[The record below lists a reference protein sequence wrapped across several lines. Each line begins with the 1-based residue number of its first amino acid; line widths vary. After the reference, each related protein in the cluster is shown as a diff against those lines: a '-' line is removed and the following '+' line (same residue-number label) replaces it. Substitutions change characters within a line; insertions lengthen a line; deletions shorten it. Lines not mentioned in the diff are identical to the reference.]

1 MKKFLVGVLSLALL
15 IPALSV
21 SAAESEYT
29 QEEEKIIKELSQDK
43 SYNNLYPTSDEFKE
57 GKVSRIETEVD
68 TTWVGSE
75 DLKAKEEEAEDEV
88 KPFRV
93 DCDCKPIKMRTNVID
108 MYGIPL
114 EYTIKYGEFSIFK
127 RPGVYYYQQNAKTT
141 WFDMASGD
149 VAKMAAN
156 GLGTFVSY
164 KIIDKIPYV
173 ARLLDKYGKEK
184 PYNWQDYAKS
194 AAAVSA
200 QYNFP
205 LWGSIVSASVPK
217 RGTETILVYLSEDDE
232 NWERR
237 INIQIDSD
245 GTVTTK
251 KWWVD

>member
-29 QEEEKIIKELSQDK
+29 QEEEKIIQELSQDK
-43 SYNNLYPTSDEFKE
+43 SFNNLYPTSDEFKA

-75 DLKAKEEEAEDEV
+75 DLKAKEEEDDEV
-88 KPFRV
+88 KPFKV
-93 DCDCKPIKMRTNVID
+93 DCDCEPIKMRTNVID

-114 EYTIKYGEFSIFK
+114 EYTIKHGEFSIFK
-127 RPGVYYYQQNAKTT
+127 RPDIYYYQQNAKTT
-141 WFDMASGD
+141 WFDMATGD

-156 GLGTFVSY
+156 SLGTYVSY
-164 KIIDKIPYV
+164 KIIDRIPYV
-173 ARLLDKYGKEK
+173 SRLLDKYGKEK
-184 PYNWQDYAKS
+184 PYNWQDWTKS
-194 AAAVSA
+194 GLALYA
-200 QYNFP
+200 QYKLP
-205 LWGSIVSASVPK
+205 LWGSIVSASVPR
-217 RGTETILVYLSEDDE
+217 RGTDTILVYLSEDDK

-237 INIQIDSD
+237 INIQIDSE

>member
-1 MKKFLVGVLSLALL
+1 MKKFLAGVLSLALL
-15 IPALSV
+15 IPTLSV
-21 SAAESEYT
+21 SAAENVYT
-29 QEEEKIIKELSQDK
+29 QEEKVIKEISLEK
-43 SYNNLYPTSDEFKE
+43 SFNNLYPTGSDFKA
-57 GKVSRIETEVD
+57 GKVSKIETDVD

-75 DLKAKEEEAEDEV
+75 ELKEKAKKELEGKV
-88 KPFRV
+88 KPFKV
-93 DCDCKPIKMRTNVID
+93 DCDCEPIKIRTNVID

-127 RPGVYYYQQNAKTT
+127 RPGVYYYQQNATTT
-141 WFDMASGD
+141 WFDMASGE
-149 VAKMAAN
+149 VAKMGAN
-156 GLGTFVSY
+156 ALGTYVTY
-164 KIIDKIPYV
+164 KLIDKIPYV

-194 AAAVSA
+194 GAAVSA
-200 QYNFP
+200 QYNLP

-217 RGTETILVYLSEDDE
+217 RGTQTILVYLSKDDE